1 MEKII
6 RSYETIFV
14 VDPDIGD
21 DAVKA
26 SVEKFTAL
34 IAENGE
40 IGAVNEW
47 GRRRLAYPINYKNDG
62 YYVLVTFK
70 SDSSFPAE
78 LDRIYNI
85 TDGIIRSLT
94 VCLDEQ

>member
-34 IAENGE
+34 IAANAE

-70 SDSSFPAE
+70 SDSAFPAE

-85 TDGIIRSLT
+85 TDGIIRSII

>member
-26 SVEKFTAL
+26 LVEKFTAL

-62 YYVLVTFK
+62 YFVLVTFK
-70 SDSSFPAE
+70 AESAFPTE
-78 LDRIYNI
+78 LERIYNI
-85 TDGIIRSLT
+85 TDGIIRSII
-94 VCLDEQ
+94 VNLDEK